1 MSATINRPSTSAAQ
15 EHTGLKFGCCY
26 ADTNEDFFSLPAKS
40 SCGFM
45 VQSQKVRPNFVHLIH
60 SNSAPMVMS
69 DEERGAVAS
78 GLGEKHSGGGG
89 GGKKNIV
96 LYIFTLHY
104 STVFVYTHTCTHT
117 PHTN

>member
-1 MSATINRPSTSAAQ
+1 MSATINRPSTSATL

-69 DEERGAVAS
+69 DEERGAAAS
-78 GLGEKHSGGGG
+78 GLGEKQSGGGG
-89 GGKKNIV
+89 GGGGKRETIV
-96 LYIFTLHY
+96 LYTFTLHY
-104 STVFVYTHTCTHT
+104 STVVGHYTLYT
-117 PHTN
+117 